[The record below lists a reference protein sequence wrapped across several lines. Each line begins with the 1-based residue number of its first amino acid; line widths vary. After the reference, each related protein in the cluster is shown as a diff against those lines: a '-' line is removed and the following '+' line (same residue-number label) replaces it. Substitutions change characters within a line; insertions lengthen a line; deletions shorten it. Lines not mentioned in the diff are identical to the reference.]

1 MFATL
6 FSVTL
11 FVALA
16 IQGVFADFQIDTPSL
31 TQCAGALITWTA
43 SSPPYSLL
51 VASADDLCGE
61 ALVDLGQQ
69 TGLSYQWNVNLASGT
84 AAVLFIEDS
93 QGNEAWSGTMIVGAS
108 SDSSCLTSTTTPTT
122 SSLGAPVVSPTST
135 VLPATPAKSTP
146 TPTPSTDSS
155 GGAVNAG
162 SSPSGALSIR
172 PLSAL
177 TSVGSG
183 LFALFALAL

>member
-16 IQGVFADFQIDTPSL
+16 IQGVFADFTIDTPSPI
-31 TQCAGALITWTA
+31 QCGSVPITWTA

-51 VASADDLCGE
+51 VVPADDVCGE

-69 TGLSYQWNVNLASGT
+69 TGLSYQWNVALASGT

-93 QGNEAWSGTMIVGAS
+93 TGNEAWSGAMTVGTS
-108 SDSSCLTSTTTPTT
+108 SDSSCLTGTTPTT
-122 SSLGAPVVSPTST
+122 SSSSASGTAPTI
-135 VLPATPAKSTP
+135 PATAAKSATTSAYSP
-146 TPTPSTDSS
+146 A
-155 GGAVNAG
+155 GAANAG
-162 SSPSGALSIR
+162 SVPASSSALSIR
-172 PLSAL
+172 PLSVL
-177 TSVGSG
+177 TSIGSG
-183 LFALFALAL
+183 LLALFAFAL

>member
-6 FSVTL
+6 FSVAL
-11 FVALA
+11 FAALA
-16 IQGVFADFQIDTPSL
+16 IQGVFADFSIDTPSL
-31 TQCAGALITWTA
+31 IQCAGAQITWTA
-43 SSPPYSLL
+43 SSPPYNLL

-69 TGLSYQWNVNLASGT
+69 TGLSYQWGVALASGT
-84 AAVLFIEDS
+84 AVVLFIEDS
-93 QGNEAWSGTMIVGAS
+93 QGNEAWSGTSIVGAS
-108 SDSSCLTSTTTPTT
+108 SDSSCLTSTTSTT
-122 SSLGAPVVSPTST
+122 SSLGASVVSPTGT
-135 VLPATPAKSTP
+135 VLPATAATP
-146 TPTPSTDSS
+146 TPTPADSP
-155 GGAVNAG
+155 GGAANAG

-177 TSVGSG
+177 TSIGSA

>member
-16 IQGVFADFQIDTPSL
+16 IQGVFADFTIDTPSL
-31 TQCAGALITWTA
+31 TQCTSVPITWTE
-43 SSPPYSLL
+43 STSPYNLL
-51 VASADDLCGE
+51 VVAADDLCGE

-69 TGLSYQWNVNLASGT
+69 TGLSYQWNTALAAGT
-84 AAVLFIEDS
+84 AVVFFIEDKL
-93 QGNEAWSGTMIVGAS
+93 GNEAWSGTMTVGAS
-108 SDSSCLTSTTTPTT
+108 SDSSCLTSNTPTG
-122 SSLGAPVVSPTST
+122 SSHNPSTVSPVGTVPAAAAESTPTST
-135 VLPATPAKSTP
+135 TYSPA
-146 TPTPSTDSS
+146 
-155 GGAVNAG
+155 GAANAG
-162 SSPSGALSIR
+162 LGSSGALSIR

-183 LFALFALAL
+183 LLALFALAL

>member
-16 IQGVFADFQIDTPSL
+16 IQGVFADLTIDTPSL
-31 TQCAGALITWTA
+31 TQCGSVLLSWTA
-43 SSPPYSLL
+43 SSPPYNLL
-51 VASADDLCGE
+51 VAPADDLCGE

-69 TGLSYQWNVNLASGT
+69 TGLSYQWNVALAAGT
-84 AAVLFIEDS
+84 AIVLFIEDS
-93 QGNEAWSGTMIVGAS
+93 QENEAWSGTVTVAAS
-108 SDSSCLTSTTTPTT
+108 SDSSCLTSTTSSHNASAVSGTLLTSPAAAAESTT
-122 SSLGAPVVSPTST
+122 SPYSPAGA
-135 VLPATPAKSTP
+135 A
-146 TPTPSTDSS
+146 
-155 GGAVNAG
+155 NAG
-162 SSPSGALSIR
+162 LAPSSGALSIR